1 MRRLFWLGVGLAAG
15 AYLTRR
21 ATEAAQ
27 NLTPSGI
34 GANLADGLRE
44 LGAGLG
50 AFGAEVRAGMQARE
64 QELTALIER
73 RTGASVPTL
82 GEALSDPTATS
93 AHAWAPHAPSLPASA
108 PHTPSPQTPS
118 PQTPS
123 PHTPASRTR
132 APGAGA

>member
-1 MRRLFWLGVGLAAG
+1 VKRLFWLGVGLAAG

-64 QELTALIER
+64 QELTALLER
-73 RTGASVPTL
+73 RTGAGVPTL
-82 GEALSDPTATS
+82 GEALSDPTATP
-93 AHAWAPHAPSLPASA
+93 AHAWAPQ
-108 PHTPSPQTPS
+108 TPTPQTPT
-118 PQTPS
+118 PQTPT
-123 PHTPASRTR
+123 PHTRASRTR

>member
-1 MRRLFWLGVGLAAG
+1 VKRLFWLGVGLAAG

-27 NLTPSGI
+27 NLTPAGL

-64 QELTALIER
+64 EELTALLER
-73 RTGASVPTL
+73 RTGAGVPTL
-82 GEALSDPTATS
+82 GEALADPPATP
-93 AHAWAPHAPSLPASA
+93 AHAWPARN
-108 PHTPSPQTPS
+108 
-118 PQTPS
+118 
-123 PHTPASRTR
+123 RTAERRVGERRTGSSR
-132 APGAGA
+132 APRAGA

>member
-1 MRRLFWLGVGLAAG
+1 VRRLAAG

-27 NLTPSGI
+27 NLTPAGL

-64 QELTALIER
+64 EELTALLER
-73 RTGASVPTL
+73 RTGAGVPTL
-82 GEALSDPTATS
+82 GEALADPPTA
-93 AHAWAPHAPSLPASA
+93 AHARAAQSPA
-108 PHTPSPQTPS
+108 H
-118 PQTPS
+118 
-123 PHTPASRTR
+123 RTR

>member
-1 MRRLFWLGVGLAAG
+1 MKRLFWLGVGLAAG

-27 NLTPSGI
+27 NLTAAGV

-64 QELTALIER
+64 QELTDLLER
-73 RTGASVPTL
+73 RTGAGVPTL
-82 GEALSDPTATS
+82 GDALADPPSDPQAR
-93 AHAWAPHAPSLPASA
+93 ARRAGVRPLPLSLI
-108 PHTPSPQTPS
+108 HI
-118 PQTPS
+118 
-123 PHTPASRTR
+123 
-132 APGAGA
+132 

>member
-1 MRRLFWLGVGLAAG
+1 MKRLFWLGVGLAAG

-27 NLTPSGI
+27 NLTPAGL

-64 QELTALIER
+64 QELTAAARAAHRAEACPRSVR
-73 RTGASVPTL
+73 RCRTPPA
-82 GEALSDPTATS
+82 
-93 AHAWAPHAPSLPASA
+93 APQAPS
-108 PHTPSPQTPS
+108 
-118 PQTPS
+118 
-123 PHTPASRTR
+123 RGR
-132 APGAGA
+132 ARRAGA

>member
-1 MRRLFWLGVGLAAG
+1 MKRLFWLGVGLAAG

-27 NLTPSGI
+27 NLTPAGL

-64 QELTALIER
+64 EELTALLER
-73 RTGASVPTL
+73 RTGAGVPTL
-82 GEALSDPTATS
+82 GEALADPADGRARPGTADPGPRDPS
-93 AHAWAPHAPSLPASA
+93 ARGRGL
-108 PHTPSPQTPS
+108 TPSGRS
-118 PQTPS
+118 PATVGHDVPL
-123 PHTPASRTR
+123 PYP
-132 APGAGA
+132 